1 MSNQFRLYLVFIKEY
16 WKNVHKYK
24 YTDNRSNKTMFF
36 KEQSPLEIC
45 YTIKA
50 DVTKVIQYI
59 QTTEYEFQDQHITFT
74 TLNNNVRI
82 YTLYIQSKIIYCKQ
96 SQPAHNKYTKQQ
108 NNVSLSLDEL
118 YFLRVAKLRLSTNV

>member
-1 MSNQFRLYLVFIKEY
+1 
-16 WKNVHKYK
+16 
-24 YTDNRSNKTMFF
+24 MFF

-108 NNVSLSLDEL
+108 NNVSLSLDDL